1 MKNQKRFG
9 KLLITLLSTGVLL
22 AALQSQEIITAEETT
37 TAEQISTTS
46 AEATTVAEATT
57 TSAETSARAVKEV
70 AAQVTGTIKNH
81 DIKYYE
87 YYTDVDLSF
96 SITDDDVKEGDYVTV
111 TLENVAVLN
120 QLNGKD
126 VTYEGKKIGTIS
138 ILSFDNINKARQ
150 GSNDKAQMEQ
160 AELESTRTI
169 LKITFTKAIEAEKP
183 DILKQVKFQIKSDN
197 AYNGAL
203 IANKDYT

>member
-46 AEATTVAEATT
+46 AEAVTT
-57 TSAETSARAVKEV
+57 TETPARAAKEV
-70 AAQVTGTIKNH
+70 NAQVTGTIKNH

-96 SITDDDVKEGDYVTV
+96 SITDDE
-111 TLENVAVLN
+111 
-120 QLNGKD
+120 
-126 VTYEGKKIGTIS
+126 
-138 ILSFDNINKARQ
+138 
-150 GSNDKAQMEQ
+150 
-160 AELESTRTI
+160 
-169 LKITFTKAIEAEKP
+169 AIEAY
-183 DILKQVKFQIKSDN
+183 QVLSRLEGITPAIESSH
-197 AYNGAL
+197 AIAL
-203 IANKDYT
+203 AMKLMKNKNELVIVNLSGRGDKDVERDF

>member
-22 AALQSQEIITAEETT
+22 AALQSQGIITAEEATT
-37 TAEQISTTS
+37 TAEQVSTTS
-46 AEATTVAEATT
+46 AEATTTVESATSAEATT
-57 TSAETSARAVKEV
+57 ATETPARAAKEV
-70 AAQVTGTIKNH
+70 NAQVTGTIKNH

-120 QLNGKD
+120 
-126 VTYEGKKIGTIS
+126 
-138 ILSFDNINKARQ
+138 
-150 GSNDKAQMEQ
+150 
-160 AELESTRTI
+160 
-169 LKITFTKAIEAEKP
+169 
-183 DILKQVKFQIKSDN
+183 
-197 AYNGAL
+197 
-203 IANKDYT
+203 